1 MNPSNSQIQY
11 RTQVWQDKLCT
22 PKFQLASFDS
32 PHIFSCL
39 LVVTSVL
46 RCTSVAVHSSL
57 FLGAL
62 TLSTVH
68 ICLVICASASLVLT
82 AVHILCQAAAI
93 CPPMSPAAGE
103 LSFYISN
110 SYRNSGNLKQALDVD
125 NINVIK
131 DMNSLHGL
139 QRGGTG
145 SEGPHVVGAQHPLK
159 KIDCL
164 VCSFCFRFVGS
175 IELEIGRRLYMQ
187 QLRANESHGCDV
199 GSS

>member
-1 MNPSNSQIQY
+1 MVEQQP
-11 RTQVWQDKLCT
+11 R
-22 PKFQLASFDS
+22 
-32 PHIFSCL
+32 IFSCL
-39 LVVTSVL
+39 LAVTSVL

-62 TLSTVH
+62 TLSTYRLLRIGKKYLPTSVLLQQILSYCSSSENCRF
-68 ICLVICASASLVLT
+68 IC
-82 AVHILCQAAAI
+82 
-93 CPPMSPAAGE
+93 
-103 LSFYISN
+103 
-110 SYRNSGNLKQALDVD
+110 R
-125 NINVIK
+125 
-131 DMNSLHGL
+131 HGL